1 MGKEISLCCYV
12 QELDDIPMSYDA
24 TTASFRKCFG
34 RNNLPPVVLVGV
46 TITSD
51 LLACKAIRSTPTAQ
65 VFVMSAYLGCLY
77 DHHHSAMGT
86 VRDVNVGKPL
96 CLYVSR

>member
-34 RNNLPPVVLVGV
+34 RNNPPPVVLVGV
-46 TITSD
+46 TVTSD
-51 LLACKAIRSTPTAQ
+51 LLTYKAIRSTPTMQ
-65 VFVMSAYLGCLY
+65 VFVMGAYLGYLY
-77 DHHHSAMGT
+77 DHHHNATGT
-86 VRDVNVGKPL
+86 VRDVSVGKPL